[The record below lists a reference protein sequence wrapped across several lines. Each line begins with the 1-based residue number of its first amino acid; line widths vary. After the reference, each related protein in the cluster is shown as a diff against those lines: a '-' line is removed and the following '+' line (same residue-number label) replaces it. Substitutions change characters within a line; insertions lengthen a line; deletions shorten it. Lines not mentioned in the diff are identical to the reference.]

1 MRTVAIVPMKL
12 NNRRLPQKNTKR
24 FTNGKPLCHY
34 VLSTLLAVPNIDAVY
49 VYCSDPSIRQYIPD
63 GVRYLQRPASLDQDT
78 TKMNEVLQS
87 FATNVPADIY
97 VMTHTTAPFINAASI
112 SAGLAAVQSGEY
124 DSAFAVKKLQDFL
137 WKDGAPFNY
146 ALDSIPRTQDLPPL
160 FEETSGFYIYR
171 SEVMTERGRRI
182 GDKPYMVEVDE
193 IESIDIDE
201 ANDFMIADA
210 IFNYRRQQ
218 GVGTD
223 TLLSQFRST
232 LAMGSCV
239 YGPFMKS
246 QDPMFVEAAGL
257 AGFDFAILDMEHGPV
272 QLESQQNNVR
282 AAVLRGMVP
291 IVRVKDM
298 AENTIGSVL
307 DIGAMGV
314 QVPQVQ
320 NAEQARSVV
329 RSARFYPYGMRGV
342 CRYVRA
348 ANYTALDRNAFFA
361 ASRDLLVILQLEGT
375 EAIRN
380 LDEILN
386 VEGID
391 ILFVGPYDLSQ
402 TLGVPGEVSNPI
414 VIKEMQK
421 IVDKAKEKGKVVG
434 TFVDDMQALRRWRE
448 AGIQY
453 LSYNVDVGIFIDGCK
468 NIVRE
473 AKDTDGGGVL

>member
-1 MRTVAIVPMKL
+1 MD
-12 NNRRLPQKNTKR
+12 Q
-24 FTNGKPLCHY
+24 
-34 VLSTLLAVPNIDAVY
+34 LLTAF
-49 VYCSDPSIRQYIPD
+49 RQA
-63 GVRYLQRPASLDQDT
+63 L
-78 TKMNEVLQS
+78 
-87 FATNVPADIY
+87 
-97 VMTHTTAPFINAASI
+97 
-112 SAGLAAVQSGEY
+112 AG
-124 DSAFAVKKLQDFL
+124 
-137 WKDGAPFNY
+137 
-146 ALDSIPRTQDLPPL
+146 
-160 FEETSGFYIYR
+160 
-171 SEVMTERGRRI
+171 GR
-182 GDKPYMVEVDE
+182 
-193 IESIDIDE
+193 
-201 ANDFMIADA
+201 
-210 IFNYRRQQ
+210 
-218 GVGTD
+218 
-223 TLLSQFRST
+223 
-232 LAMGSCV
+232 CV

-282 AAVLRGMVP
+282 AAALRGMVP

-342 CRYVRA
+342 CRFVRA
-348 ANYTALDRNAFFA
+348 AEYTALDRNTYFA
-361 ASRDLLVILQLEGT
+361 ASKDLLVILQLEGT

-380 LDEILN
+380 LDEILE

-402 TLGVPGEVSNPI
+402 TLGVPGDVSNPI

-434 TFVDDMQALRRWRE
+434 TFVDDMNALHRWRE

-453 LSYNVDVGIFIDGCK
+453 LSYNVDVGIFMDGCK
-468 NIVRE
+468 NIVETARNI
-473 AKDTDGGGVL
+473 TGGGTVSST